1 MSKPLTND
9 EFVRAQLVLIGLTAY
24 PSNML
29 NTDQSLRALL
39 QDGIADGT
47 YVPGTKLPTER
58 ELVDQLSAPRSA
70 VRRALGQLEN
80 EGVVIRHVG
89 RGTFLSESAAPE
101 GAPADSSPAAIMQA
115 RLVIEPPLA
124 AVAARVAT
132 TADLKWISDCLA
144 NGGEAEGFEGF
155 ESWDAKLHRAIAQAA
170 HNGLL
175 LRMFDVMNT
184 ARALPVWG
192 NRKRQTSS
200 PERRRCYHQEHVD
213 IVEALLQRDP
223 MGAEQAMR
231 VHLRAVNENLLGGP

>member
-1 MSKPLTND
+1 M
-9 EFVRAQLVLIGLTAY
+9 
-24 PSNML
+24 
-29 NTDQSLRALL
+29 
-39 QDGIADGT
+39 
-47 YVPGTKLPTER
+47 
-58 ELVDQLSAPRSA
+58 
-70 VRRALGQLEN
+70 EN
-80 EGVVIRHVG
+80 EGSVIRHVG
-89 RGTFLSESAAPE
+89 RGTFLSESATPE

-115 RLVIEPPLA
+115 RLVIEPPIA

-132 TADLKWISDCLA
+132 AADLTWVSDCLA
-144 NGGEAEGFEGF
+144 SGGAADDFEGF

-175 LRMFDVMNT
+175 LRMFDGMNP

-200 PERRRCYHQEHVD
+200 PERRRCYHQEHTD

-231 VHLRAVNENLLGGP
+231 THLRTVNVNLLGSP